1 MSIMRCRGEG
11 EKEVAVNT
19 IFDNIH
25 FFLHYHR
32 DMDTFTSQPWQ
43 AGCLCGSC
51 ANDRHLSP
59 STGKL
64 CEQRGRS
71 QLSGALCCWDNEGSY
86 MFSHSNFRLFSYF
99 PVNILLNKLIS
110 TI

>member
-11 EKEVAVNT
+11 EKEVAVDT

-43 AGCLCGSC
+43 AWCLCGLC
-51 ANDRHLSP
+51 ANDQHLSP

-71 QLSGALCCWDNEGSY
+71 LIMKDL
-86 MFSHSNFRLFSYF
+86 HSNFHLFSYF

>member
-1 MSIMRCRGEG
+1 MRCRGEG
-11 EKEVAVNT
+11 EKEVAVDT

-43 AGCLCGSC
+43 AGCLCGLC
-51 ANDRHLSP
+51 ANDQDLSP

-71 QLSGALCCWDNEGSY
+71 QLSGFYDNEGSSQQLSLIFV
-86 MFSHSNFRLFSYF
+86 FSCKYTSQ
-99 PVNILLNKLIS
+99 
-110 TI
+110 

>member
-11 EKEVAVNT
+11 EKEVAVDT

-51 ANDRHLSP
+51 ANDQHLSP

-71 QLSGALCCWDNEGSY
+71 QLSGFYDNEGLL
-86 MFSHSNFRLFSYF
+86 HSNFHLFSYF

>member
-11 EKEVAVNT
+11 EKEVAVDT
-19 IFDNIH
+19 IFGNIH

-51 ANDRHLSP
+51 ANDQHQLENYVSKEGGHNHLGP
-59 STGKL
+59 YVVG
-64 CEQRGRS
+64 
-71 QLSGALCCWDNEGSY
+71 
-86 MFSHSNFRLFSYF
+86 MFSHSNFHLFSYF